1 MRANNITIRN
11 RNSATHGNRTLM
23 TLDPNI
29 WNKLPENIQYETSH
43 HKFNEY
49 ITLWSGPKC
58 GCNFCK
64 YLNKNL

>member
-1 MRANNITIRN
+1 
-11 RNSATHGNRTLM
+11 M

-49 ITLWSGPKC
+49 FTIYVKKGDADCYDHLEMRVLTKLTILDRDIIITMQ
-58 GCNFCK
+58 
-64 YLNKNL
+64 